1 MSYLSEVIFIESLIK
16 RSIQLQRRLKEC
28 RMSESQEGIE
38 VFYYKGA
45 IYDREKF
52 VLLTMKD
59 AQDVKYSN
67 LKRAII
73 DSKKELEWDLKKG
86 GKCAELIA
94 AELSAY
100 LRLLPEKKK
109 PWFYVDDI

>member
-1 MSYLSEVIFIESLIK
+1 MGNLSELIFIETLIK
-16 RSIQLQRRLKEC
+16 GTIQLKKRLKAC
-28 RMSESQEGIE
+28 RLSESQEGVE
-38 VFYYKGA
+38 AFYYKGE

>member
-52 VLLTMKD
+52 VLLTMRD
-59 AQDVKYSN
+59 ARDARYSDVRK
-67 LKRAII
+67 AII
-73 DSKKELEWDLKKG
+73 EAKKELEKSG
-86 GKCAELIA
+86 ENAELTA

-100 LRLLPEKKK
+100 LRLLDEMKK
-109 PWFYVDDI
+109 PWFYIDDI